1 MDKRVKTERAR
12 QEDAVLHKVL
22 YWIVGAVVLEFLLL
36 LVNRFY
42 VKYTVADLQSG
53 AVEACAA
60 ALNVLSVVFPIC
72 FVVALVWW
80 ILRRRKGAPA
90 ALAGFLTILAAALSV
105 CCILTVLFK
114 GSGVHFLYVAVPVVA
129 VLALLY
135 YLYQQEFFTVAVL
148 CALGLLG
155 VWISQHA
162 LTHPVITYGYMV
174 ILAVILVAA
183 VIFSRV
189 LDGTGGVLRL
199 AGKPRRVMPKGASYV
214 MFYVT
219 CAVTAAAVIA
229 SIFLGAHGALYGV
242 LVAWLRISAGYY
254 TVKLM

>member
-1 MDKRVKTERAR
+1 MDKRVKSERAR

-53 AVEACAA
+53 VVMGFAN
-60 ALNVLSVVFPIC
+60 ALNVLAIVFPIC
-72 FVVALVWW
+72 FVLALIWW
-80 ILRRRKGAPA
+80 VMRAKKAGAVGLPA
-90 ALAGFLTILAAALSV
+90 FLTILAAALSV
-105 CCILTVLFK
+105 CCIITVFFK
-114 GSGVHFLYVAVPVVA
+114 GTGVHFLYVAVPVVA

-135 YLYQQEFFTVAVL
+135 YLYQQEFFTVAVI
-148 CALGLLG
+148 CVLGLLG
-155 VWISQHA
+155 VWISQFTA
-162 LTHPVITYGYMV
+162 SRAVLSYGYMV
-174 ILAVILVAA
+174 ILAVILVLV

-189 LDGTGGVLRL
+189 LDGTGGVLKL

-219 CAVTAAAVIA
+219 CAITAAVVIA
-229 SIFLGAHGALYGV
+229 SIFLGAHLALYGV
-242 LVAWLRISAGYY
+242 MVAWLLVSAVYY